1 LLKFT
6 YFKRLLETTIWS
18 LSDRGILLRI
28 KILILL
34 IRSLVAIPEFLIYI
48 TLAYLYFLRIIYLSI
63 CMRYYSITLRLGNI
77 IDINLILLTIYYW
90 STILISNSILSQQQF
105 LIFYKCLLP
114 LVNANIAPLILY
126 EIRIIATMP
135 KHLFII
141 ITSLRFNKLMIIGM
155 RSLLLIRNRSKPQGI
170 CITNRLK
177 GKLK

>member
-1 LLKFT
+1 M
-6 YFKRLLETTIWS
+6 
-18 LSDRGILLRI
+18 RI

-63 CMRYYSITLRLGNI
+63 CMRYDSITLRLGNI

-90 STILISNSILSQQQF
+90 SPILISNSILSQQQF

-141 ITSLRFNKLMIIGM
+141 ITSLRFNKLMIIRM

-177 GKLK
+177 RKLK

>member
-1 LLKFT
+1 M
-6 YFKRLLETTIWS
+6 
-18 LSDRGILLRI
+18 RI

-63 CMRYYSITLRLGNI
+63 CMRYDSITLRLGNI

-90 STILISNSILSQQQF
+90 SPILISNSILSQQQF

-126 EIRIIATMP
+126 EIRIIVTMS

-141 ITSLRFNKLMIIGM
+141 ITSLPLNKLMIIRM

-177 GKLK
+177 RKLK

>member
-1 LLKFT
+1 M
-6 YFKRLLETTIWS
+6 
-18 LSDRGILLRI
+18 RI

-63 CMRYYSITLRLGNI
+63 CMWYYSITLRLGNI

-90 STILISNSILSQQQF
+90 SPILISNSILSQQQF

-141 ITSLRFNKLMIIGM
+141 ITSLPLNKLMIIRM
-155 RSLLLIRNRSKPQGI
+155 RSLLLISNCSKPQGI

-177 GKLK
+177 RKLK